1 MRKTVVRYLLYFY
14 LVSKLIKSKY
24 EIRGKR
30 NSINKV
36 ESLISKLGLCY
47 KDIHCYVFGNKIKYK
62 FQFIKNGFSDIDL
75 YDLDKNICLSTA
87 KKLDRF
93 SQIVNSYPDKLYK
106 DLNTYKMS
114 IRENANNLKNITGSR
129 KTKEITESLFNLIKS
144 GGNEKDIKIL
154 EKELLKSESND
165 LALAKQSLNWV
176 SDNLEHLW
184 E

>member
-1 MRKTVVRYLLYFY
+1 MRKTVVRYLLYLY
-14 LVSKLIKSKY
+14 LVSKLINSNSK
-24 EIRGKR
+24 IRGKKY
-30 NSINKV
+30 SKSKV
-36 ESLISKLGLCY
+36 DSLISKLVCRFKG
-47 KDIHCYVFGNKIKYK
+47 IHGDTFGNKIKYK

-93 SQIVNSYPDKLYK
+93 SQIVNSYPDKFYK
-106 DLNTYKMS
+106 DINSYKMS

-129 KTKEITESLFNLIKS
+129 KTKEITESLLNLIKS
-144 GGNEKDIKIL
+144 GANEKDIKLI
-154 EKELLKSESND
+154 EKELRKSESND

-176 SDNLEHLW
+176 SYNLEHLW